1 MRSTRTR
8 RLCFALAAVLFGALL
23 AVSVAAATPQGPV
36 QPGVAPVSG
45 VSFVPGGDI
54 GLGGGLQYVFSGV
67 PTVPDAQLQT
77 LEWGPKDPNS
87 VKVGLDN
94 TGHILTFNAG
104 QSDLANGLAVWTG
117 NSNYTF
123 IQQPIGNP
131 VMINVLTRVRFV
143 TPGLPWQTTSGYGGG
158 ATVAVS
164 GNFTPSVFFEI
175 SDDGG
180 ANWQPA
186 KAYYNNH
193 NNTGLNLITDVSEGF
208 FYTLVS
214 SPIASLDQTNLDFG
228 AIPVG
233 TTSPSQT
240 VTLSNTGNANLD
252 VTSAVPSGDF
262 TIKADNC
269 SGTSIAPGGSCTIDV
284 AFAPSAAGQRGG
296 SLSLTDNAPGSPQTV
311 SLNGFGQQ
319 PALSLN
325 PTSLMFG
332 SLGVGGTTSPKTVQL
347 MDTGDAPLHV
357 SAVSISGANS
367 GDFNV
372 TPGTCVSLTLTLAAG
387 DSCLL
392 NVTFTP
398 SAGGSRNATLQVL
411 SDDPAGPGSASLS
424 GTGLVSHFALSPTP
438 LVFGSVLIGQF
449 NTMTLT
455 LSNSGSDPA
464 HLTGPP
470 TPSGP
475 NPGDFTPDFASLTCP
490 TSGGGGPYVPANGSC
505 TVSFKF
511 TPGGP
516 GPRSGT
522 FTFPNDSLDGPQA
535 VTMTG
540 TGVVPVATLTS
551 PASVDFGSL
560 NAGQSSTKTVTL
572 SSTGTIPVLINAAS
586 IAGADY
592 SVVSDGC
599 SGLSLTPGST
609 CTVTLKY
616 TASGT
621 PGPSS
626 GTLKVTSNATSS
638 PNTIALTG
646 SSISPADL
654 NVSIGVNT
662 KIAKADGDMA
672 YTITILNAG
681 PGAAPGTL
689 VVDALP
695 STEVFKALVAP
706 AGVTCTKPAVG
717 ASGTVKCNV
726 GTLAAGASISL
737 VLTVNVTAKK
747 GSVTNG
753 ASATSTVPDP
763 DPQDNQASVTTP
775 IK

>member
-1 MRSTRTR
+1 MRSTRM
-8 RLCFALAAVLFGALL
+8 LFSALATVLFGALL

-36 QPGVAPVSG
+36 QPGVAPLSG

-67 PTVPDAQLQT
+67 PTAPSGQFQT
-77 LEWGPKDPNS
+77 LEWGPTGPSS

-94 TGHILTFNAG
+94 TAHVLTFNAG
-104 QSDLANGLAVWTG
+104 ASDLANGLAVWTG
-117 NSNYTF
+117 NSTYTF
-123 IQQPIGNP
+123 IQQPLGNP
-131 VMINVLTRVRFV
+131 VTINVSTRVRFV
-143 TPGLPWQTTSGYGGG
+143 TPGLPWQTTGYGGG

-164 GNFTPSVFFEI
+164 GNFTPSIFFEV

-180 ANWQPA
+180 GSWQPA
-186 KAYYNNH
+186 KAYYNSH
-193 NNTGLNLITDVSEGF
+193 NNTGLNLITDVGEGF

-214 SPIASLDQTNLDFG
+214 SPIASLDATNLDFG

-252 VTSAVPSGDF
+252 VVSATASGDF

-269 SGTSIAPGGSCTIDV
+269 SGTSVAPGGSCAIDV
-284 AFAPSAAGQRGG
+284 AFAPSTHGPLVG
-296 SLSLTDNAPGSPQTV
+296 SLSIADNAPDTPQTV

-319 PALSLN
+319 PILSLN
-325 PTSLMFG
+325 PSSVMFG
-332 SLGVGGTTSPKTVQL
+332 SLGVGGTTSPQTVQL
-347 MDTGDAPLHV
+347 TDNGDAPLHV

-372 TPGTCVSLTLTLAAG
+372 TAGSCGSLTVTIAPG
-387 DSCLL
+387 DSCFV
-392 NVTFTP
+392 NVTFSP
-398 SAGGSRNATLQVL
+398 SASGSRNAALQVL
-411 SDDPAGPGSASLS
+411 SDNPAGPGSASLN
-424 GTGLVSHFALSPTP
+424 GTGLVSHFALSPNP
-438 LVFGSVLIGQF
+438 LAFGSVLIGQF
-449 NTMTLT
+449 NTITLT

-464 HLTGPP
+464 HLTGAPAA
-470 TPSGP
+470 TGP
-475 NPGDFTPDFASLTCP
+475 NPGDFAPDPTSITCP
-490 TSGGGGPYVPANGSC
+490 TTGGGGPYVPAHGSC
-505 TVSFKF
+505 TISFKF

-516 GPRSGT
+516 GLRSAT

-551 PASVDFGSL
+551 PASVDFGAL

-572 SSTGTIPVLINAAS
+572 SSTGTIPVMINAAS

-592 SVVSDGC
+592 SVVSDSC
-599 SGLSLTPGST
+599 SGLSLNPGST

-616 TASGT
+616 TAAGT
-621 PGPSS
+621 PGASN

-662 KIAKADGDMA
+662 KISKTAGDMA
-672 YTITILNAG
+672 YTITIFNAG

-695 STEVFKALVAP
+695 STELFQALVAP

-726 GTLAAGASISL
+726 GTLAAGASVSL
-737 VLTVNVTAKK
+737 
-747 GSVTNG
+747 S
-753 ASATSTVPDP
+753 
-763 DPQDNQASVTTP
+763 
-775 IK
+775 